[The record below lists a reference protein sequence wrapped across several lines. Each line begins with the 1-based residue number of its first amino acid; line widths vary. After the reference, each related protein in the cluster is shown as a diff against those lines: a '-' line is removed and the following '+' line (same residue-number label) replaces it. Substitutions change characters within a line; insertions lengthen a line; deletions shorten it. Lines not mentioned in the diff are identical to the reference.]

1 MTTDTIASGRLARG
15 GEVQAIGLVSAA
27 HFISHFHIFVLPPLF
42 PFLKE
47 HFGAGFVEL
56 GLALTIGSLTSVAAQ
71 MPMGYLSDRFGPR
84 RLLIAGLIIGGVAL
98 ASIGFVDS
106 YAWLLVAAGLL
117 GVAQAVY
124 HPADYAILSA
134 RIAPYRIG
142 RAFSVH
148 TFAGMFGSAIAPAT
162 MLVLNTTMG
171 LRAALVAAGAIGPL
185 VAILLMFARG
195 LDSELR
201 ATKPAEARATDADRR
216 RARVLTPAILGLTAF
231 FALLSLS
238 TTGISNFSV
247 VALMSAYAVPFSAAN
262 LALTAFLTASAFGV
276 LGGGFVADMTRRHG
290 DVAAIGFALNALI
303 ILLVGTVGGA
313 PAMLITAMGV
323 AGFLSGMIMPS
334 RDMLV
339 RAAAPPGAVGR
350 TFGIV
355 TTGFSVGGTIGPM
368 LFGWIMDCGAPRW
381 VFGASVIFML
391 LTVVLALAGDRPLR
405 RRRVAIAPAQST
417 S

>member
-1 MTTDTIASGRLARG
+1 
-15 GEVQAIGLVSAA
+15 
-27 HFISHFHIFVLPPLF
+27 
-42 PFLKE
+42 
-47 HFGAGFVEL
+47 
-56 GLALTIGSLTSVAAQ
+56 
-71 MPMGYLSDRFGPR
+71 
-84 RLLIAGLIIGGVAL
+84 
-98 ASIGFVDS
+98 
-106 YAWLLVAAGLL
+106 
-117 GVAQAVY
+117 
-124 HPADYAILSA
+124 
-134 RIAPYRIG
+134 
-142 RAFSVH
+142 
-148 TFAGMFGSAIAPAT
+148 
-162 MLVLNTTMG
+162 MLVLNTTVG

-185 VAILLMFARG
+185 VAIFLMFARG
-195 LDSELR
+195 LDGDLR
-201 ATKPAEARATDADRR
+201 ATKPASTRATHADRR

-290 DVAAIGFALNALI
+290 DVAAVGFALNAVI
-303 ILLVGTVGGA
+303 ILLIGTVGGG
-313 PAMLITAMGV
+313 PAMLIVAMGL

-405 RRRVAIAPAQST
+405 RRRAAIAPVESG